1 MVQFM
6 HYNVLKVVY
15 FNQLLIERHCPFLGS
30 ATCTY
35 PGSFDATSAPIPA
48 TTGMVI
54 SKSIPPT
61 FLGRKKTTSQ
71 SRNKKKLRVIKNFLL
86 CLYCEE
92 VSEKAIVSMTLPEQQ
107 QHASSHS
114 PYISR
119 IVQGG
124 SGFNDAGHYPF
135 RPGSPNFA
143 ALFSNG
149 VTRYAH
155 SMVFFI
161 LIEGPR

>member
-1 MVQFM
+1 MVQFV
-6 HYNVLKVVY
+6 HCNVLKVVY
-15 FNQLLIERHCPFLGS
+15 FNQLTDRKDYLFLGS

-54 SKSIPPT
+54 SESVPST
-61 FLGRKKTTSQ
+61 FLGIRNKTTI
-71 SRNKKKLRVIKNFLL
+71 KKKNKGNFSS
-86 CLYCEE
+86 
-92 VSEKAIVSMTLPEQQ
+92 VSTVKKYPTKAIVPMTLPEQQ

-114 PYISR
+114 PYMSR

-124 SGFNDAGHYPF
+124 SGVNGASHYPF

-149 VTRYAH
+149 ATRYAH
-155 SMVFFI
+155 SMVFFKF
-161 LIEGPR
+161 

>member
-1 MVQFM
+1 
-6 HYNVLKVVY
+6 
-15 FNQLLIERHCPFLGS
+15 
-30 ATCTY
+30 
-35 PGSFDATSAPIPA
+35 
-48 TTGMVI
+48 MVI

-124 SGFNDAGHYPF
+124 SGVNGASHYPF

-161 LIEGPR
+161 LIEGPRWVWNVKDQFWCLLSKLLCEWVYLWLKQQRRLLSTASFTQKPLFG